1 MQNENVTTGV
11 LIKNARVKAGMTQK
25 QLAEKSE
32 MADSAIRKYE
42 SGRIVPKIR
51 TLSRI
56 AAALQIPTSSLMVDP
71 NISSM
76 NEFSERYFYAI
87 EELCARIRRKARWQG
102 MSYPID
108 PKTIKQWIH
117 EYTPEISKKYVVS
130 DEFLSFDGADI
141 IIKHV
146 NDSHYLREI
155 DDLPYNFQ
163 EIINSMYEL
172 NEEGQKIAVL
182 RVEELAQIPKYQRQQ
197 DTPAGQGEEEAET
210 KK

>member
-1 MQNENVTTGV
+1 
-11 LIKNARVKAGMTQK
+11 
-25 QLAEKSE
+25 
-32 MADSAIRKYE
+32 
-42 SGRIVPKIR
+42 
-51 TLSRI
+51 
-56 AAALQIPTSSLMVDP
+56 
-71 NISSM
+71 
-76 NEFSERYFYAI
+76 
-87 EELCARIRRKARWQG
+87 

-210 KK
+210 K